1 MPTLCDHRRDF
12 RIPWRSQ
19 VGKIWV
25 SLSQEHPDATFLTGF
40 GHFPGKAPCIDRL
53 DLPQLAGFVPDRYRN
68 LVVVRDVLKFL
79 ACAVDLEIQAPA
91 FVGVSDDGR
100 LWPSIGPYGCDAHD
114 PVVL

>member
-40 GHFPGKAPCIDRL
+40 GHFPGKAPCIDCL
-53 DLPQLAGFVPDRYRN
+53 DLP
-68 LVVVRDVLKFL
+68 
-79 ACAVDLEIQAPA
+79 
-91 FVGVSDDGR
+91 
-100 LWPSIGPYGCDAHD
+100 
-114 PVVL
+114 